1 MGGSVGG
8 FGGAAG
14 SGSTGGGKSSG
25 LGSQGTQN
33 SPYGQQSFQPSGFG
47 GKSSGLGQMGM
58 MNSPYGTGG
67 GFNPYGSFG
76 GGYGGGFGGK
86 SSGLGQLGM
95 MNSPYGQM
103 GFNPYAGSFGSPFGV
118 YGMQPPMNPYAQ
130 RPMLGN
136 NAAPGKPAPGTAG
149 SPFAQ
154 PNTQSYEQYL
164 ASRSPM
170 QQDVQLTREQ
180 YENSRNN
187 LPSSY
192 GEVPLNSTYM
202 DNKQVPQL
210 ADYGGG
216 PEGSMFNHAPLPS
229 YLSTIMDN
237 KPRPQLAADTFES
250 QTNRE
255 PLGIADALQQIR
267 AAQANRPTQQNTPAT
282 PQLQQQSFDYSNF
295 RPDMFIDP
303 SKAGWQQSNPVLGA
317 SGIGRNI
324 FKMLNGTP
332 SNNYTDASG
341 NYWTRMAEG
350 GSVDE

>member
-1 MGGSVGG
+1 MGGSVGN
-8 FGGAAG
+8 FGGAAS

-25 LGSQGTQN
+25 LGSQGMQT

-58 MNSPYGTGG
+58 MNSPYGMGG
-67 GFNPYGSFG
+67 GFNPYGGFG
-76 GGYGGGFGGK
+76 GGYGGGLGGFGGK

-103 GFNPYAGSFGSPFGV
+103 GFNPYAGGFGGGFGGYGSPFGN
-118 YGMQPPMNPYAQ
+118 YGMQQPMNPYAQ
-130 RPMLGN
+130 RHMYGN

-154 PNTQSYEQYL
+154 PNTQSYEDYL
-164 ASRSPM
+164 ASLGSAHVVP
-170 QQDVQLTREQ
+170 LTREQ
-180 YENSRNN
+180 YENSGNN
-187 LPSSY
+187 LPSNY
-192 GEVPLNSTYM
+192 GEVPLNSTY
-202 DNKQVPQL
+202 
-210 ADYGGG
+210 
-216 PEGSMFNHAPLPS
+216 
-229 YLSTIMDN
+229 MDN
-237 KPRPQLAADTFES
+237 KPRPQLAADTFEP

>member
-58 MNSPYGTGG
+58 MNSPYGMGG
-67 GFNPYGSFG
+67 GFNPYGGFG
-76 GGYGGGFGGK
+76 GGYGGGLGGFGGK

-154 PNTQSYEQYL
+154 PAT
-164 ASRSPM
+164 PM
-170 QQDVQLTREQ
+170 QGPMPQGGYDA
-180 YENSRNN
+180 YGNENM
-187 LPSSY
+187 
-192 GEVPLNSTYM
+192 NSAIGSTPM
-202 DNKQVPQL
+202 L

-237 KPRPQLAADTFES
+237 KPRPQLAADTFEP

>member
-1 MGGSVGG
+1 MGGSVGN
-8 FGGAAG
+8 FGGAAS

-25 LGSQGTQN
+25 LGSQGMQT

-58 MNSPYGTGG
+58 MNSPYGMGG
-67 GFNPYGSFG
+67 GFNPYGGFG
-76 GGYGGGFGGK
+76 GGYGGGLGGFGGK

-103 GFNPYAGSFGSPFGV
+103 GFNPYAGSFGSPFGG
-118 YGMQPPMNPYAQ
+118 YGMQQPMNPYAQ
-130 RPMLGN
+130 PPRSQYN
-136 NAAPGKPAPGTAG
+136 PGKPAPGTAG
-149 SPFAQ
+149 SPFNADLSYAQ
-154 PNTQSYEQYL
+154 PATPTQG
-164 ASRSPM
+164 P
-170 QQDVQLTREQ
+170 
-180 YENSRNN
+180 
-187 LPSSY
+187 
-192 GEVPLNSTYM
+192 
-202 DNKQVPQL
+202 VPQGGYDAYGNENMNSAIGSTPML

-216 PEGSMFNHAPLPS
+216 PEGSMFNHPRFNPT
-229 YLSTIMDN
+229 YMDN
-237 KPRPQLAADTFES
+237 KPRPQLAADTFQS

-303 SKAGWQQSNPVLGA
+303 SKAGWQQSNPVLRP
-317 SGIGRNI
+317 SGIGRGVFN
-324 FKMLNGTP
+324 MLNGTP